1 MQSKC
6 FQTTTTCAW
15 KSKYLSIVLV
25 TVLFAKEVV
34 QAQWRHWQVSAFP
47 VSQTLDPALIVNRA
61 KAEKH
66 KRVVG
71 LIGKMVLKNFLEF
84 VLLKEQVDSKF
95 ALVEKRVNFLFDV
108 QLKREESID
117 TDRCWM
123 KVEGNEDDIRR
134 AKVGG

>member
-1 MQSKC
+1 M
-6 FQTTTTCAW
+6 
-15 KSKYLSIVLV
+15 
-25 TVLFAKEVV
+25 
-34 QAQWRHWQVSAFP
+34 SAFP